1 MDENCLD
8 IEKGTLMQ
16 KQTQTDMPLVSR
28 RGFLGTSA
36 ATALSLSSLS
46 SVLSTRVYAAGSE
59 EIKVGLIGCGGR
71 GTGAV
76 TQALMCTDTPVKLW
90 AMADLF
96 RDELDKSYNMLSRGA
111 EARYDRV
118 AFSSLAAQMDVPESR
133 KFVGFDAH
141 EKLLKTDVDMVILA
155 CPPGFRPRH
164 FQAAVRAGKHVFLEK
179 PVAVDPVGIRT
190 VIAAARQAQTKGLS
204 VVAGTQR
211 RHQNHYLE
219 IMKRVHDGAIGE
231 LVGGQCY
238 WNSGFGARKIEQPA
252 HMSDME
258 WQVRNWYPY
267 CWLSGDHIVEQH
279 VHNIDIMNWA
289 LQGPPE
295 TVLGMG
301 GRETRQAGNI
311 WDHFAIEFEYPG
323 GVRVMSM
330 CRHHSGCSF
339 RVSER
344 LVGTKGVAYIDSNT
358 GYIKGA
364 VSYEAPASPNP
375 YVQEHKDLID
385 SIRQG
390 KAVNEGVQ
398 VAESTLAAIAGRMSA
413 YTGREFKWNWVLKQS
428 KLDLRPPRYEF
439 GDLPVRPIPVPGKTK
454 LT

>member
-1 MDENCLD
+1 MTDK
-8 IEKGTLMQ
+8 KGTLMQ
-16 KQTQTDMPLVSR
+16 KQVRSDMSFVSR
-28 RGFLGTSA
+28 RRFLGTSA

-46 SVLSTRVYAAGSE
+46 SVLGTRAYAAGSD

-76 TQALMCTDTPVKLW
+76 TQALMCTKTPVKLW
-90 AMADLF
+90 AMADVF

-111 EARYDRV
+111 DARYDRV

-133 KFVGFDAH
+133 KFVGFDAY
-141 EKLLKTDVDMVILA
+141 EKLLKTEVDMVILA

-164 FQAAVRAGKHVFLEK
+164 FEAAVRAGKHVFMEK

-190 VIAAARQAQTKGLS
+190 VIAAAHEAKAKGLT

-211 RHQNHYLE
+211 RHQQHYLE

-231 LVGGQCY
+231 LLGGQCY
-238 WNSGFGARKIEQPA
+238 WNSGFGTYTKKQPA

-258 WQVRNWYPY
+258 WQIRGWYPY

-295 TVLGMG
+295 MILGMG

-330 CRHHSGCSF
+330 CRHSNGCSF

-364 VSYEAPASPNP
+364 VSYEPPASPNP
-375 YVQEHKDLID
+375 YVQEHRDLID
-385 SIRQG
+385 SIRKG
-390 KAVNEGVQ
+390 KAVNEGIQ
-398 VAESTLAAIAGRMSA
+398 VAESTMAAIAGRMSA
-413 YTGREFKWNWVLKQS
+413 YTGREFKWNWAMKQS

-439 GDLPVRPIPVPGKTK
+439 GNLPVRPIPVPGKTK
-454 LT
+454 LI